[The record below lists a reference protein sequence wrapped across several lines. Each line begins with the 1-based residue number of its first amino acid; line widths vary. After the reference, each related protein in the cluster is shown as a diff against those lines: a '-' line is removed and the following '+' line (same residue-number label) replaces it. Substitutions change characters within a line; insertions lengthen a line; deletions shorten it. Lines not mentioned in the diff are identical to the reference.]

1 MKPIKKTVKRA
12 IDYILDPVK
21 MGDETLVFTH
31 DVNKELAALEFSM
44 TRDEYLKCKPNK
56 HHSGNENLAYH
67 IVQSHSKKD
76 RVTPEMALEVAK
88 KTIKDYT
95 QDYAYVIAVHTDQDH
110 LHTHIIMNAYSHT
123 GKKKLNTHNSVEK
136 LLAISNKHCLE
147 YGLSTSEIKKKKT
160 NKITHKQQYH
170 DDKRKLSGR
179 KKLKHL
185 IDEMIGISK
194 DFDEFIDNIEKA
206 GIQVKER
213 GGLSFLLPDAKRSIR
228 ISSLKDDNY
237 DTVEALQKRI
247 EDKQMAKIEPVTKST
262 NLEIKEASTTFEMPK
277 VKTPRKQTWINY
289 YSRDYWRRKSDNL
302 ENISRIAKML
312 SHMRENDIQEIN
324 DYTVLL
330 KASQKDIKSIKNRT
344 TKLERQ
350 YDKLEELYM
359 DASTEEQTKL
369 AEQMK
374 EIRAEIR
381 QLNQSYSV
389 ATTKKD
395 ELEKFKAM
403 FETEK
408 SAGRN
413 KKHERGLFV

>member
-1 MKPIKKTVKRA
+1 
-12 IDYILDPVK
+12 
-21 MGDETLVFTH
+21 MGDATLVFTH

-44 TRDEYLKCKPNK
+44 TRDEYLRCKPNK
-56 HHSGNENLAYH
+56 YHSGNENLAYH

-88 KTIKDYT
+88 KTIADYT

-136 LLAISNKHCLE
+136 LLAISNKHCLK
-147 YGLSTSEIKKKKT
+147 YGLSTSEIKKKQT
-160 NKITHKQQYH
+160 NKITHREQYH
-170 DDKRKLSGR
+170 DDKKKLSGR

-206 GIQVKER
+206 GIQVKDR
-213 GGLSFLLPDAKRSIR
+213 GGLSFLLPDAQRSIR
-228 ISSLKDDNY
+228 LSSLKDDNY
-237 DTVEALQKRI
+237 NTVEALQKRI
-247 EDKQMAKIEPVTKST
+247 EDKQTAMKIEPVTKSA
-262 NLEIKEASTTFEMPK
+262 NLEIKEVSTNLEIPK
-277 VKTPRKQTWINY
+277 LKTSRKQTWINY

-359 DASTEEQTKL
+359 NASTEEQIKL
-369 AEQMK
+369 VEQMK

-381 QLNQSYSV
+381 QLNQTYSV
-389 ATTKKD
+389 TTTKID
-395 ELEKFKAM
+395 ELEKFKAI

-408 SAGRN
+408 SIGRN
-413 KKHERGLFV
+413 KEHKRGLLV